1 MPREKLVAIQ
11 PRAPHA
17 RRLQKGM
24 LEYHDFRSQRD
35 AAPLRR
41 QIDELG
47 LWQSQRLKATHRD
60 LYQTPHYREG
70 LDFLLED
77 LYNPRAYER
86 RDEDFERVFPTMV
99 RLLPDSV
106 LAIAAD
112 LVELN
117 LLTQKLDRQLAH
129 VLHHDL
135 PAEALNR
142 ESYAE
147 AFRKSADVDQR
158 YRQIALVAVI
168 GANLQRYVDRRSL
181 RVALRMTEGAA
192 EMAGV
197 GELHRFLTRG
207 FRVFREMQGVDRLLE
222 QIVRRETW
230 VLEQIMAGHALP
242 AELPEDIR

>member
-11 PRAPHA
+11 PRSTEA
-17 RRLQKGM
+17 RRLQKSM
-24 LEYHDFRSQRD
+24 LAYHDFRASRD
-35 AAPLRR
+35 DEPLRR

-47 LWQSQRLKATHRD
+47 LWQSRRLKETHRD
-60 LYQTPHYREG
+60 LYLAPQYHDG

-77 LYNPRAYER
+77 LYNPRAYNR

-117 LLTQKLDRQLAH
+117 LLTQQLDRQLAE

-135 PAEALNR
+135 QASALDCV
-142 ESYAE
+142 SYAE
-147 AFRKSADVDQR
+147 AFRRSAEAAQR
-158 YRQIALVAVI
+158 YRQIELVAVI
-168 GANLQRYVDRRSL
+168 GENLQRYVDRRSL

-207 FRVFREMQGVDRLLE
+207 FRVFREMRGVDRLLE
-222 QIVRRETW
+222 RIVRRESW
-230 VLEQIMAGHALP
+230 ILEQIMAGHPLP
-242 AELPEDIR
+242 TELPETVR